1 MKISEIFVDKYL
13 KAPDIGSR
21 TVVWKIDNLEMADM
35 SDGEKKPIVYFDGKP
50 KGLVLNKTNANVI
63 ADEFGDDTTTWLGKE
78 LELFTTPVTFQGQT
92 RPAIRVRI
100 PSPPEFADDVPQ

>member
-1 MKISEIFVDKYL
+1 M
-13 KAPDIGSR
+13 G
-21 TVVWKIDNLEMADM
+21 
-35 SDGEKKPIVYFDGKP
+35 DGEKKPVVYFVGKE

-63 ADEFGDDTTTWLGKE
+63 AEEFGDDTARWTNKE

-100 PSPPEFADDVPQ
+100 PSPPEFNDDVPQ